1 MSNKLAL
8 ALLNGLGIPAHN
20 VTRINLLMAPREA
33 NLIQITVEDWNQ
45 DHSEFVATVQEYTLT
60 PPRPSPP
67 PEPPA
72 SSRESDKTAD

>member
-45 DHSEFVATVQEYTLT
+45 DHSEFVATVQEYTLN
-60 PPRPSPP
+60 PLDSSPP

-72 SSRESDKTAD
+72 SSPESDKTAG